1 MRDGETEKL
10 NELIREIN
18 EARAKKGYA
27 PFEYAEQNGARAK
40 TRAKQKTQSA
50 GQRGEKKTDK
60 GSKQDGRGK
69 T

>member
-18 EARAKKGYA
+18 EARAKKGYP
-27 PFEYAEQNGARAK
+27 PFDYAEQNGAGAK

-50 GQRGEKKTDK
+50 GQREEKKTGK
-60 GSKQDGRGK
+60 GRSRGRGK
-69 T
+69 A

>member
-1 MRDGETEKL
+1 MRDGETERL

-27 PFEYAEQNGARAK
+27 PFDYAEQNGAGAKERAK
-40 TRAKQKTQSA
+40 HKTQSTR
-50 GQRGEKKTDK
+50 QRGEKKTGK
-60 GSKQDGRGK
+60 GKAAE